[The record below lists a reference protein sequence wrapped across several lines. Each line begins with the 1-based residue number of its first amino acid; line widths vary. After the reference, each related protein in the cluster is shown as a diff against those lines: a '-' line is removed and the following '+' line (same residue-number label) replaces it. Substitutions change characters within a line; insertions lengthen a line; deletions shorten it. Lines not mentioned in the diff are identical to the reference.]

1 MQIRRFGNTGL
12 KVSELCLGTMTFGNQ
27 ADEGTS
33 FGIMDL
39 AWNAGIQFF
48 DTANVYPLG
57 GGLGQVG
64 RTEEMVG
71 RWIRARGVRDNL
83 VLATKARGQ
92 MGLGANDG
100 GLGKKHLWRSL
111 EDSLR
116 RLQTDYL
123 DLYLMHWPDFETPIE
138 ETLETL
144 TEMVKRG
151 YVRYIGCS
159 NYPAWQLAASLLS
172 SQRHGLQKFQA
183 VQPRYN
189 ALFRMIEED
198 ILPLCQLEG
207 IGTMVYNPLAGGML
221 TGRYRERA
229 LEQGS
234 RFTLDNSGE
243 LYKKRYWN
251 DAVFE
256 AVDALSGFFTPRGK
270 SLTHAALAWVLQK
283 EGVSSA
289 IIGASKPQQLE
300 DSLKALDLTLEP
312 VELEALEGAWFSLPR
327 ERDLAVARR

>member
-1 MQIRRFGNTGL
+1 MKIRRFGNTGL

-27 ADEGTS
+27 ADQQTS
-33 FGIMDL
+33 FKIMDV
-39 AWNAGIQFF
+39 AWEGGIQFF

-57 GGLGQVG
+57 GGLERVGQ
-64 RTEEMVG
+64 TEEIVG
-71 RWIRARGVRDNL
+71 RWIRERGVREDMVL
-83 VLATKARGQ
+83 VSKARGK
-92 MGLGANDG
+92 MGPGANDE
-100 GLGKKHLWRSL
+100 GLGKKHLWKAL
-111 EDSLR
+111 EDTLT

-123 DLYLMHWPDFETPIE
+123 DLYLMHWPDAETPIE

-144 TEMVKRG
+144 TEMVGRG
-151 YVRYIGCS
+151 LVRYIGCS

-172 SQRHGLQKFQA
+172 SERNGLKKFQV

-229 LEQGS
+229 LERGS
-234 RFTLDNSGE
+234 RFTLENSGE
-243 LYKKRYWN
+243 LYKKRYCN

-256 AVDALSGFFTPRGK
+256 AVETLSNFFEPRGK

-283 EGVSSA
+283 RGVSSA
-289 IIGASKPQQLE
+289 IIGASKPEQLT
-300 DSLKALDLTLEP
+300 DSLQALDLIFEP
-312 VELEALEGAWFSLPR
+312 EELEAFEGAWFSLPR
-327 ERDLAVARR
+327 ERDLGVARR